1 MPDNTNSNATDGT
14 VKDAFKNLWDGL
26 KKVAGDLTT
35 LEVVTVSGE
44 MKMAVTN
51 PSTDAKDK
59 EKWNLKNS
67 DAILNIIANPPANA
81 SGSLYLVAY
90 TRIDFDHDTVN
101 FVNAN
106 PTEEDKR
113 LYTLHVESIKAAQEA
128 RAAFINMLA
137 GVFKLT

>member
-1 MPDNTNSNATDGT
+1 MAENVKEAFQGIWNTLKT
-14 VKDAFKNLWDGL
+14 VT
-26 KKVAGDLTT
+26 GDLTT
-35 LEVVTVSGE
+35 LEVVTVSGS
-44 MKMAVTN
+44 MNLAIQN
-51 PSTDAKDK
+51 PSDKAEDK

-67 DAILNIIANPPANA
+67 DAILNIIANPPQNA
-81 SGSLYLVAY
+81 SGNLYLVAY

-137 GVFKLT
+137 GIFKL